1 MDLNKIPGV
10 TLVSVSCIKHYSTLK
25 ALMYSSRVL
34 EFEKIKFI
42 TNIDRKDFNQIK
54 VPENIEIINIGKDLR
69 SKDDYS
75 EFMLYEYKNYID
87 TNHALNVQYDGFII
101 NPQIWNPGWLEY
113 DYIGA
118 PFPPFYRNRENVDE
132 IVRVGNGG
140 FSLRSKKFI
149 NLFSELNLPIL
160 RDGLTGI
167 AEDHQQC
174 CMYHSTYKN
183 AGIKYAPVE
192 VAVNFAHENFTLT
205 EEVKKEITP
214 FGFHTCRGY
223 QGPEEFNNFY
233 YPYFNE

>member
-1 MDLNKIPGV
+1 MDVIKIPNV
-10 TLVSVSCIKHYSTLK
+10 TLAAVTCIKHWATIK
-25 ALMYSSRVL
+25 ALMYSSRVID
-34 EFEKIKFI
+34 FDCIKLI
-42 TNIDRKDFNQIK
+42 TNVDRDYFNEL
-54 VPENIEIINIGKDLR
+54 PLPNEIEIINIGRDIK
-69 SKDDYS
+69 SKDEYS
-75 EFMLYEYKNYID
+75 EFMLYEFKNYIETD
-87 TNHALNVQYDGFII
+87 HVLNVQYDGFVI
-101 NPQIWNPGWLEY
+101 NPQVWNPDWLQY

-118 PFPPFYRNRENVDE
+118 PFPPFYRNRENIDE

-149 NLFSELNLPIL
+149 STFSDLNLPIM

-174 CMYHSTYKN
+174 CMYHSTFVN

-192 VAVNFAHENFTLT
+192 VAVNFSHENFTLT

-223 QGPEEFNNFY
+223 QGEPDFQNFY